1 MAQFHGPPPEAP
13 SGTSSTLIPAIAM
26 DYIDTCLQGMGGIR
40 LTGKPSRM
48 LGLRPCTT
56 PEEVSHA
63 KRHVGRCF
71 HSDRLAQ
78 ALTRHV
84 AGLKIQLTE
93 EQFGDIAKVTSEWYS
108 KTLQN
113 VIETLE
119 INSLSKWQ
127 QDHPT

>member
-1 MAQFHGPPPEAP
+1 L
-13 SGTSSTLIPAIAM
+13 TPAIAM
-26 DYIDTCLQGMGGIR
+26 DYIDTCLHGMGGLR
-40 LTGKPSRM
+40 EAGKLTRM

-63 KRHVGRCF
+63 KRHVGKCF

-78 ALTRHV
+78 ALNRHV

-93 EQFGDIAKVTSEWYS
+93 EQFGDIAKVISEWYS
-108 KTLQN
+108 KTLQH

-119 INSLSKWQ
+119 ISSLSKWQ

>member
-1 MAQFHGPPPEAP
+1 
-13 SGTSSTLIPAIAM
+13 M
-26 DYIDTCLQGMGGIR
+26 DYIDTCLHGMGGLR
-40 LTGKPSRM
+40 EAGKPTRM

-63 KRHVGRCF
+63 KRHVGKCF

-78 ALTRHV
+78 TLTRHVAGLTRHV

-93 EQFGDIAKVTSEWYS
+93 EQFGDIAKVISEWYS

>member
-1 MAQFHGPPPEAP
+1 MHHTRRGEPCQEA
-13 SGTSSTLIPAIAM
+13 
-26 DYIDTCLQGMGGIR
+26 CWQ
-40 LTGKPSRM
+40 
-48 LGLRPCTT
+48 
-56 PEEVSHA
+56 V
-63 KRHVGRCF
+63 F

-78 ALTRHV
+78 ALNRHV

-93 EQFGDIAKVTSEWYS
+93 EQSDIAKVISEWYS

>member
-1 MAQFHGPPPEAP
+1 
-13 SGTSSTLIPAIAM
+13 
-26 DYIDTCLQGMGGIR
+26 
-40 LTGKPSRM
+40 
-48 LGLRPCTT
+48 
-56 PEEVSHA
+56 
-63 KRHVGRCF
+63 
-71 HSDRLAQ
+71 
-78 ALTRHV
+78 V

-93 EQFGDIAKVTSEWYS
+93 EQFDIAKVISEWYS